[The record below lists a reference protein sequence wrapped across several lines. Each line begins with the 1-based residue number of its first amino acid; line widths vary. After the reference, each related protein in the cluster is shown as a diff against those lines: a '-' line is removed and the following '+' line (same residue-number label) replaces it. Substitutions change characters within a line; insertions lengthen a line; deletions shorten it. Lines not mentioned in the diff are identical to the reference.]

1 MIVLGITG
9 SSGAGKTTF
18 CKILKDKYNI
28 PVINADEVAKELS
41 KLGSIYLAKIKEEF
55 GSSVFS
61 TDGNLNRPK
70 LANIIYNDKD
80 ELEKLNNL
88 TYKYVV
94 DEIKTRVKILED
106 KGEEMIAID
115 APLLFESETD
125 YLCDY
130 KISLIADKDLKVR
143 RICKRDNIEEDVA
156 NQRLNIQ
163 QTDEYYIDRSDFV
176 IRNNENENLE
186 EKVEDLLNK
195 IKERGMTSE
204 S

>member
-1 MIVLGITG
+1 
-9 SSGAGKTTF
+9 
-18 CKILKDKYNI
+18 
-28 PVINADEVAKELS
+28 
-41 KLGSIYLAKIKEEF
+41 
-55 GSSVFS
+55 
-61 TDGNLNRPK
+61 
-70 LANIIYNDKD
+70 
-80 ELEKLNNL
+80 
-88 TYKYVV
+88 
-94 DEIKTRVKILED
+94 
-106 KGEEMIAID
+106 MIAID

>member
-28 PVINADEVAKELS
+28 SVINADEVAKELS

-55 GSSVFS
+55 GSSIFS
-61 TDGNLNRPK
+61 KDGNLIRPK
-70 LANIIYNDKD
+70 LADIIYNDKD

-94 DEIKTRVKILED
+94 DEIKTRVKILEE
-106 KGEEMIAID
+106 KGEEIIAID
-115 APLLFESETD
+115 APLLFEAGMPD
-125 YLCDY
+125 ICDY
-130 KISLIADKDLKVR
+130 TISLIADKDLKVR
-143 RICKRDNIEEDVA
+143 RICKRDNIEEQVA

-163 QTDEYYIDRSDFV
+163 QTDQYYIDRSDFIV
-176 IRNNENENLE
+176 TNNANENLE
-186 EKVEDLLNK
+186 EKVKELLDK
-195 IKERGMTSE
+195 IRKEEKGSE